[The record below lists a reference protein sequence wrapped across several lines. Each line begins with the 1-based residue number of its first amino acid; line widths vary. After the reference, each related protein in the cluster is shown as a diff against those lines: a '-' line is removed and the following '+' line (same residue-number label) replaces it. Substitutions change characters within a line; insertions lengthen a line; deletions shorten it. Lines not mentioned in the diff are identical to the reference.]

1 MTPTQVI
8 SNTALPLPS
17 EDNVREQIKGMA
29 GYSDDSSFEN
39 ALPET
44 TIESATET
52 EELTPTGRKKRK
64 LGPRKPKLINS
75 EEITDPIIKRFNERA
90 NSLGGS
96 ELVTTAFKFTGKP
109 LETEEK
115 DELNDFFY
123 VLSKKGGFDVQSSW
137 FLMGLYCVFMLVR
150 FFIIRTDLGKQ
161 LEGIFTLT
169 GNKEKKEE
177 KQ

>member
-1 MTPTQVI
+1 MTVKVI
-8 SNTALPLPS
+8 SNTIVPPPN
-17 EDNVREQIKGMA
+17 EDAVRSQIKGMS
-29 GYSDDSSFEN
+29 GFSSDESFED
-39 ALPET
+39 ALPDS
-44 TIESATET
+44 TIEDAGAA

-64 LGPRKPKLINS
+64 LGPRKPKLVSS

-109 LETEEK
+109 LEVEEK

-161 LEGIFTLT
+161 LEGIFNLS
-169 GNKEKKEE
+169 GSKEKKESKE
-177 KQ
+177 

>member
-1 MTPTQVI
+1 MTPTSII
-8 SNTALPLPS
+8 SNTAVPLPS
-17 EDNVREQIKGMA
+17 EDSVRPQIKGMS
-29 GYSDDSSFEN
+29 GFSSDESFED
-39 ALPET
+39 ALPDS
-44 TIESATET
+44 TIEDAGA

-64 LGPRKPKLINS
+64 LGPRKSKLIS
-75 EEITDPIIKRFNERA
+75 SDEIVDPIVKRFNERA

-161 LEGIFTLT
+161 LEGIFTLNPA
-169 GNKEKKEE
+169 NKGKKEE
-177 KQ
+177 KE